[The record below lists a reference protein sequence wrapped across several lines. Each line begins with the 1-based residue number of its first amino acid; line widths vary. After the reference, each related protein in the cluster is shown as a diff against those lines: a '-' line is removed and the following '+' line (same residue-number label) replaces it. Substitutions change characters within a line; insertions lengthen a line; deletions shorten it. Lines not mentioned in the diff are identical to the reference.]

1 MSGSAMIRL
10 AERRVEEAV
19 SSWQRL
25 RAQCDDTRQKL
36 VLLQAHVEGYRNTI
50 RTNLIQGMPAASTA
64 AYIGFIGQIE
74 AVVAG
79 QQSELG
85 SLEDACARRWQELL
99 DARRDK
105 RVCEILRER
114 VATREA
120 VTASRRLQS
129 DVDELLQ
136 RSARGSVPTGNEIR
150 RKPGSSND

>member
-1 MSGSAMIRL
+1 
-10 AERRVEEAV
+10 
-19 SSWQRL
+19 
-25 RAQCDDTRQKL
+25 
-36 VLLQAHVEGYRNTI
+36 
-50 RTNLIQGMPAASTA
+50 MPAASTA

-85 SLEDACARRWQELL
+85 NLEDACARRWQELL

-105 RVCEILRER
+105 RICEILRER
-114 VATREA
+114 AATREA

-136 RSARGSVPTGNEIR
+136 RSARSSAPTRNQMKQEPGLGN
-150 RKPGSSND
+150 D

>member
-19 SSWQRL
+19 LSWRRL
-25 RAQCDDTRQKL
+25 RGQCDDTRQKL
-36 VLLQAHVEGYRNTI
+36 VLLQAHMESYRNSM

-74 AVVAG
+74 AVVAS
-79 QQSELG
+79 QESELG

-99 DARRDK
+99 DARREK

-136 RSARGSVPTGNEIR
+136 RSARGSAPTRNQMR
-150 RKPGSSND
+150 QKPGSSND